1 MLDEIPG
8 KGNRRMKFNM
18 KTEETNREDISRLN
32 SPEDDINESVEQ
44 VIEHEEFQ
52 PHKVTNQLELFW
64 NGDGYQN
71 NRLAIAYINM
81 CADHAEHDC
90 DQCKYISR
98 QCYERRN

>member
-1 MLDEIPG
+1 M
-8 KGNRRMKFNM
+8 
-18 KTEETNREDISRLN
+18 
-32 SPEDDINESVEQ
+32 EQ

-81 CADHAEHDC
+81 CADHADHDC
-90 DQCKYISR
+90 DQCKYVSVMNEGIESGR
-98 QCYERRN
+98 TAGWIM